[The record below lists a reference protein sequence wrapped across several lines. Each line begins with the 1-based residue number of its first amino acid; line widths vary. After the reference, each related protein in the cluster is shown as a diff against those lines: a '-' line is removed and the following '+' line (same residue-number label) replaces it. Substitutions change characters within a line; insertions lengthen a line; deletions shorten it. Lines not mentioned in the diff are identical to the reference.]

1 MARPSTHLGSI
12 SKISARS
19 WLIPAFAGISILGLL
34 AAYVFVLS
42 PIQDTAQTHSR
53 STAAVM
59 DDRAHYA
66 HDADAHQRAS
76 KSGDEP
82 EDNRFQ
88 VHVHQAEPLGE
99 QAYKNAPADVVLWG
113 DLARALVVR
122 KGSTYQTTFLAPV
135 LALDGKTISIV
146 GHVTAVMGKDKPTKQ
161 FLLSSNAFLC
171 DGCEPPTPTEVVEVN
186 TKDFVMSRDGVATVS
201 GRFEIVKNDPNG
213 LAYRLNNAVILK
225 QDSH

>member
-1 MARPSTHLGSI
+1 MARPSTYLGSI
-12 SKISARS
+12 PKISARS

-34 AAYVFVLS
+34 AAYVLVLS
-42 PIQDTAQTHSR
+42 PIQGTAQTNSR

-59 DDRAHYA
+59 DDGAHYA
-66 HDADAHQRAS
+66 HPDAHHRAS
-76 KSGDEP
+76 KSVDEP

-88 VHVHQAEPLGE
+88 VHVHQAEPLRE

-146 GHVTAVMGKDKPTKQ
+146 GYVTQVMKKDTPSKQ
-161 FLLSSNAFLC
+161 FLLSSHAFLC
-171 DGCEPPTPTEVVEVN
+171 DECEPPTPTELVEVN
-186 TKDFVMSRDGVATVS
+186 TKDFVMAKDGVATVR
-201 GRFEIVKNDPNG
+201 GQFEVLKNDPKG
-213 LAYRLNNAVILK
+213 LAYRLNKAIIVK
-225 QDSH
+225 QQTH

>member
-1 MARPSTHLGSI
+1 MARPSTYLGSI
-12 SKISARS
+12 PKISARS

-34 AAYVFVLS
+34 AAYVLVLS
-42 PIQDTAQTHSR
+42 PIQGTAQTNSR

-59 DDRAHYA
+59 DDGAHYA
-66 HDADAHQRAS
+66 HPDAHHRAS
-76 KSGDEP
+76 KSVDEP

-88 VHVHQAEPLGE
+88 VHVHQAEPLRE

-213 LAYRLNNAVILK
+213 LAYRLNNAVIMK